1 MRHAVAMFAGLVA
14 AAMGAE
20 PGKPATIDGEKV
32 TIGKRYDI
40 VPPATL
46 TEIALHF
53 STFQETGEHCIV
65 ISGKA
70 VSNLPSDK
78 YDLTITVM
86 AFPLAYGDDDA
97 AEKYTIRLHKPI
109 PGRPTKFQAIGKP
122 GGLAGKLCVSA
133 MVTAT
138 KLSASASER

>member
-1 MRHAVAMFAGLVA
+1 MRPAVAILAALVA
-14 AAMGAE
+14 AAIGAE
-20 PGKPATIDGEKV
+20 PGKPATIDGVKV
-32 TIGKRYDI
+32 TMGKRYDI

-46 TEIALHF
+46 TEVALHF
-53 STFQETGEHCIV
+53 STLQETGEPCIV

-78 YDLTITVM
+78 YDITITIM
-86 AFPLAYGDDDA
+86 AFPLAHGDNDG
-97 AEKYTIRLHKPI
+97 AEKYTITLRKPA

-122 GGLAGKLCVSA
+122 GGLAGKLGVSA
-133 MVTAT
+133 LVTAS